1 VLVEFSKNSGK
12 IRDLNLMKEKMQ
24 ILLFTIIVGCTTTKS
39 PTDERHKLARYKTGD
54 CLMLVDPSHG
64 VFSSRHR
71 VRIEKVEQDL
81 RKYSYRWL
89 LDNGKWDSELS
100 YGVGNFDV
108 LEKITVKAYDC
119 PK

>member
-1 VLVEFSKNSGK
+1 MGLVGFLKNSRIVRDIETMNKK
-12 IRDLNLMKEKMQ
+12 IQ
-24 ILLFTIIVGCTTTKS
+24 VLFVLIVGCTTTK
-39 PTDERHKLARYKTGD
+39 PPVDERYELARYKVGD
-54 CLMLVDPSHG
+54 CLMLIDPSHG

-100 YGVGNFDV
+100 HGVGNFDM
-108 LEKITVKAYDC
+108 LEKITIKAYDC